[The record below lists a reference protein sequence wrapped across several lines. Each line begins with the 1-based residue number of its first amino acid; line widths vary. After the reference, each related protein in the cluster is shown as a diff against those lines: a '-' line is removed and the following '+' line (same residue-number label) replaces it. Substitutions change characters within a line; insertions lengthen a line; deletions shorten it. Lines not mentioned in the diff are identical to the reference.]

1 MKYYLIALFFLLSTN
16 AIAQQEPVSIHMQHW
31 MENRQLAKMP
41 SLFDATG
48 KDIIPLN
55 LDNVIISSKVVFGY
69 LPDWQYYKARNYLQ
83 YDVLTHIAA
92 FDFTVSSNGNVGNP
106 SYWPWTDV
114 INTAHDNGVKVIL
127 TAVNFNA
134 DDIHNLLTNSTAKSY
149 LFSQLKNKLITYK
162 LDGINVDFES
172 LHTADRG
179 SLLNGFMADLT
190 EYIHAE
196 IPGTEVSFAGPAVN
210 WSGWD
215 LPGLAD
221 ACDYIFI
228 MGYAFYGSW
237 STTSGPSAPLTG
249 GSYNITNTV
258 TVQYAGVLLQI
269 RHILKLWRNQVPFF
283 MSPPLHMITYPS
295 LNGTAGARQPGF
307 HTRLIQIGTRSG
319 LILIRVSH

>member
-114 INTAHDNGVKVIL
+114 I
-127 TAVNFNA
+127 
-134 DDIHNLLTNSTAKSY
+134 
-149 LFSQLKNKLITYK
+149 
-162 LDGINVDFES
+162 
-172 LHTADRG
+172 
-179 SLLNGFMADLT
+179 
-190 EYIHAE
+190 
-196 IPGTEVSFAGPAVN
+196 
-210 WSGWD
+210 
-215 LPGLAD
+215 
-221 ACDYIFI
+221 
-228 MGYAFYGSW
+228 
-237 STTSGPSAPLTG
+237 
-249 GSYNITNTV
+249 
-258 TVQYAGVLLQI
+258 
-269 RHILKLWRNQVPFF
+269 
-283 MSPPLHMITYPS
+283 
-295 LNGTAGARQPGF
+295 
-307 HTRLIQIGTRSG
+307 
-319 LILIRVSH
+319 